1 MNRSLL
7 GILGLI
13 FAFAFGELLGADPN
27 PVRLFVKEVPLTV
40 LGKEIRVIA
49 IESGTYWVHSHCAQ
63 KQELVRT
70 VVRATCIKGRSAVTN
85 QPAPSADAITH
96 RDCIALMAQCP
107 AGASDFILTDPPY
120 LSRYRCRT
128 EMRARRI
135 SRTQGSISKAVRSFD
150 LLGIL

>member
-13 FAFAFGELLGADPN
+13 FAFAFGEPLGADPN
-27 PVRLFVKEVPLTV
+27 PIRLFVKEVPLTV

-85 QPAPSADAITH
+85 QPPPSADAITH
-96 RDCIALMAQCP
+96 RDCIALMGTMPGGSVGFHPDRSA
-107 AGASDFILTDPPY
+107 
-120 LSRYRCRT
+120 LSQPLPLPNRD
-128 EMRARRI
+128 E
-135 SRTQGSISKAVRSFD
+135 G
-150 LLGIL
+150 